1 MSYRD
6 PQNGSFFIQDLCE
19 VFEQHAANTPLSQMR
34 LLIQKKMG
42 SRVVH
47 LEGGIRAGMVAD
59 SGCDTLEHDMY
70 FNPNMS
76 FNDYMNSRRRR
87 APTEN

>member
-1 MSYRD
+1 
-6 PQNGSFFIQDLCE
+6 
-19 VFEQHAANTPLSQMR
+19 MR

-42 SRVVH
+42 SRVVY
-47 LEGGIRAGMVAD
+47 LKGGIRAGMVAD
-59 SGCDTLEHDMY
+59 SACDTLERDIY

-76 FNDYMNSRRRR
+76 FIDYMHRRRCR